1 MFLPQNEKNNPGIFG
16 GDGCVYYL
24 ESDASNLSVYIC
36 PNSLDCFH
44 YMSFFVHQLYL
55 SKARAG
61 VGEGGREEQRNY
73 IPCVEE
79 VAGAKVLRQHRFDSV
94 DFIVF
99 IAVQ

>member
-55 SKARAG
+55 SKAGAG
-61 VGEGGREEQRNY
+61 GGRRRERR
-73 IPCVEE
+73 
-79 VAGAKVLRQHRFDSV
+79 AKELHSLCGGSRWCKGPEAAQV
-94 DFIVF
+94 
-99 IAVQ
+99 